1 MFFFLCETASAEQ
14 VESILGS
21 WCMATPDQLQHV
33 APVAQNS
40 WGMLVSFAVADAEAA
55 TDVSSLD

>member
-1 MFFFLCETASAEQ
+1 MFFFLREIASAEQ

-21 WCMATPDQLQHV
+21 WCMATPDQDQHV

-40 WGMLVSFAVADAEAA
+40 
-55 TDVSSLD
+55 